1 MFLSEKAVN
10 VTICNE
16 NKRNVVAIIRT
27 FMYLRWKSE

>member
-10 VTICNE
+10 VTMCNE

-27 FMYLRWKSE
+27 FMYL